1 MRKRRPFA
9 RGALNRYSA
18 VTVQRR
24 VYEDFQSHFD
34 SEGRFSCPCGQVH
47 RLLTRSV
54 ITGKGALAQSADLLL
69 KTRGAAPVLW
79 VLSDEN
85 TEAAAGA
92 AWKEGVKAARIVSR
106 VLPARPR
113 PEPSMHVIEELGR
126 EARNA
131 APDLLVSV
139 GSGVIS
145 DLVKRVSFDL
155 GIPNWCVATA
165 ASVDAFTSA
174 TSSVHVGGFH
184 NAVPAA
190 VSEAVICDLDVIAR
204 SPREMTLAGL
214 GDLLAKF
221 IAHLDWSLSRI
232 VTGEHFCD
240 VISTAALDS
249 ARKALAAARTLDQDP
264 AQASGA
270 LADAV
275 ITSGFSMQVAGS
287 SRSAASVEHM
297 MAHFWEIA
305 DAVRNERLDL
315 HGILV
320 GTASRAVLRGYRAFY
335 RAFPR
340 MKVKRDERLK
350 AFAAERPWQET
361 LEPGLA
367 PYRQKVSEE
376 MERKKIDAATL
387 QERLARLEE
396 SREKILQIAPP
407 ALDELAESVSVL
419 ESLDYPFSR
428 GEIGLS
434 EELFLLPVRNVRLLR
449 ARYSTFDLAWEM
461 GQERVIYDEIR
472 SHVLAGD

>member
-1 MRKRRPFA
+1 VRKRRPFA
-9 RGALNRYSA
+9 RAAANRYIP
-18 VTVQRR
+18 VTVKRY
-24 VYEDFQSHFD
+24 VHEEFQSHFD
-34 SEGRFSCPCGQVH
+34 SQGCFSCPCGQVH

-54 ITGKGALAQSADLLL
+54 ITGKGALGQSAELLV
-69 KTRGAAPVLW
+69 KTRGAGSVLW

-92 AWKEGVKAARIVSR
+92 AWKAGVKAARIVSR

-113 PEPSMHVIEELGR
+113 PEPAMSVIEELGR
-126 EARNA
+126 EARA
-131 APDLLVSV
+131 AGPDLLVSV

-145 DLVKRVSFDL
+145 DLVKRVSLDL

-174 TSSVHVGGFH
+174 TSSVHVRGFH

-190 VSEAVICDLDVIAR
+190 VSEAVICDLDVIQR
-204 SPREMTLAGL
+204 SPPEMTLAGL

-232 VTGEHFCD
+232 MTGEHFCD

-249 ARKALAAARTLDQDP
+249 ARKALAAARTLRKDP
-264 AQASGA
+264 ALASAA

-275 ITSGFSMQVAGS
+275 VTSGFAMQVAGS

-297 MAHFWEIA
+297 MAHFWEVA

-335 RAFPR
+335 KAFAGL
-340 MKVKRDERLK
+340 KVRRDERLR
-350 AFAAERPWQET
+350 AFAAEKPWEET

-367 PYRQKVSEE
+367 PYREKVLEE
-376 MERKKIDAATL
+376 MERKKMDAGTL
-387 QERLARLEE
+387 ERRLARLEE
-396 SREKILQIAPP
+396 SREEILKVAIP
-407 ALDELAESVSVL
+407 ALDELAESIDVL
-419 ESLDYPFSR
+419 ESLDYPFSLK
-428 GEIGLS
+428 EIGLS

-461 GQERVIYDEIR
+461 GQESILTEEIT
-472 SHVLAGD
+472 SHVMAGD